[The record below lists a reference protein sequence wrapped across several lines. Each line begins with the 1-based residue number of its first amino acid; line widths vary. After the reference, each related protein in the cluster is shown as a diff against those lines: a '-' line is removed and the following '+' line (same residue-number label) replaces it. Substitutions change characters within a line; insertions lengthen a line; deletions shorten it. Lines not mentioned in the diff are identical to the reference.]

1 MAQMVSSDKKLD
13 RILLEFVGKDKGFCI
28 FADMKRYF
36 IHLAYNGANYCGWQI
51 QPQSPSVQ
59 AELERCL
66 SLKLGQPVSI
76 TGCGRTDTGVHARC
90 YYAHFDIER
99 PIDDCETLTQ
109 RLNAFLP
116 NDIVL
121 FRIFEVPLEQ
131 HARFDALSR
140 TYHYQ
145 IARTKNPF
153 HQDDAYAYYGP
164 LDVNLMQQA
173 ADLLLQYTDFTSFSK
188 LHTQVKT
195 NNCRIMEARWL
206 EQDGLLVFRIKA
218 DRFLRNMVRAIVG
231 TLLEVGKS
239 RMSLDEFRAVI
250 ERKDRCSAG
259 ESVPAQGLFL
269 QEVDYDVRAL

>member
-1 MAQMVSSDKKLD
+1 
-13 RILLEFVGKDKGFCI
+13 
-28 FADMKRYF
+28 MKRYF

-51 QPQSPSVQ
+51 QPHSPSVQ

-90 YYAHFDIER
+90 YYAHFDYEP
-99 PIDDCETLTQ
+99 PINDCSELAY
-109 RLNAFLP
+109 RLNVFLP
-116 NDIVL
+116 PDIVIY
-121 FRIFEVPLEQ
+121 RIFEVPLEL
-131 HARFDALSR
+131 HARFDAISR

-145 IARTKNPF
+145 ITQAKNPF
-153 HQDDAYAYYGP
+153 HQTDAYAFYGP
-164 LDVNLMQQA
+164 LDVAKMQEA
-173 ADLLLQYTDFTSFSK
+173 ANILKEYTDFTSFSK

-195 NNCRIMEARWL
+195 NNCIIMKAEWM

-231 TLLEVGKS
+231 TLLEVGRG
-239 RMSLDEFRAVI
+239 RMALDEFRAVI
-250 ERKDRCSAG
+250 EQKDRCSAG

-269 QEVDYDVRAL
+269 QSVDYDFKM

>member
-1 MAQMVSSDKKLD
+1 
-13 RILLEFVGKDKGFCI
+13 
-28 FADMKRYF
+28 MKRYF

-66 SLKLGQPVSI
+66 GLKLGQPVSI

-90 YYAHFDIER
+90 YYAHFDYDGVIE
-99 PIDDCETLTQ
+99 DCEELAY
-109 RLNAFLP
+109 RLNVFLP
-116 NDIVL
+116 SDIVIY
-121 FRIFEVPLEQ
+121 RIWEVKPES

-145 IARTKNPF
+145 ITRCKNPF
-153 HQDDAYAYYGP
+153 HQTDAFAYYGP
-164 LDVNLMQQA
+164 LDVTLMQQA
-173 ADLLLQYTDFTSFSK
+173 ADLLFDYTDFTSFSK

-195 NNCRIMEARWL
+195 NNCRIMEAKWL
-206 EQDGLLVFRIKA
+206 EQGDLLVFRIKA

-231 TLLEVGKS
+231 TLLEVGKG
-239 RMSLDEFRAVI
+239 RMTLDEFKKTI
-250 ERKDRCSAG
+250 ELKDRCSAG

-269 QEVDYDVRAL
+269 QEADYDFKAL

>member
-1 MAQMVSSDKKLD
+1 
-13 RILLEFVGKDKGFCI
+13 
-28 FADMKRYF
+28 MKRYF